1 MEDEIILEG
10 TELPPVAN
18 EGEQPAAVEPARV
31 ELPPE
36 RQYCIFR
43 TGRDRYCMSVLEIEE
58 VVEWPRVTTVP
69 LAPDFLVG
77 IFNLRG
83 AIVPVVD
90 VATNQGRRF
99 DSALKKIVVGFM
111 PAVEGH
117 GFSRIGIAADEVIGT
132 CTTTE
137 EVSTEAIPHGMPHC
151 SGLLRVGEKMALAI
165 GLAQVA
171 EVFPVPVF

>member
-1 MEDEIILEG
+1 MADEIILEQ
-10 TELPPVAN
+10 TEVPPP
-18 EGEQPAAVEPARV
+18 GDPSEQPETVESTPV

-43 TGRDRYCMSVLEIEE
+43 ANRDRYCMSVLEIEE
-58 VVEWPRVTTVP
+58 VVEWPKITPVP

-90 VATNQGRRF
+90 VAVNQGRRF

-111 PAVEGH
+111 PAPEGQ
-117 GFSRIGIAADEVIGT
+117 GYVRIGIAADEVIGT

-137 EVSTEAIPHGMPHC
+137 EVITDEIPAEVPHC
-151 SGLLRVGEKMALAI
+151 CGLLRMGEKLALAI
-165 GLAQVA
+165 DLARVA
-171 EVFPVPVF
+171 EVFPIPVI